1 MLVVLDWEGEAG
13 GAGRRGLLPASLQP
27 DECPGKLLG
36 GRELPLDGR
45 AESSGWGCAPCSD
58 PRRGQQ
64 GRRQFSCS
72 SLGAVGWQQIF
83 LPCLGEVQL
92 GLTNILVAS
101 LRSCLQDAG
110 APGCPQPCGCR
121 GTMWKCA
128 QGQRCVHSPSWGRTS
143 GGTHAWRCLTLCL
156 LPTEGGI
163 LAPPH
168 ACTAPS
174 RPA

>member
-27 DECPGKLLG
+27 AKCPGKLLG
-36 GRELPLDGR
+36 GRELPSDGG
-45 AESSGWGCAPCSD
+45 AESSGWGWAPCSD

-64 GRRQFSCS
+64 GRTQFSRS

-121 GTMWKCA
+121 GTM
-128 QGQRCVHSPSWGRTS
+128 
-143 GGTHAWRCLTLCL
+143 
-156 LPTEGGI
+156 
-163 LAPPH
+163 
-168 ACTAPS
+168 
-174 RPA
+174 